1 MISVFENL
9 DLSIYWATIVK
20 VFSENVWLR
29 LLVVEKIDTRAKKV
43 TKNN

>member
-29 LLVVEKIDTRAKKV
+29 LLDIEKINAKV
-43 TKNN
+43 RRWQEIY